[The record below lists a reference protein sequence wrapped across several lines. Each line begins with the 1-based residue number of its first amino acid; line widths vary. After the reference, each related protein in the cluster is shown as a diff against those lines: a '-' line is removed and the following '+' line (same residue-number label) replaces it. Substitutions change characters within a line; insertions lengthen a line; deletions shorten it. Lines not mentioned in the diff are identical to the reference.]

1 MKAGYYNNNN
11 KLQYIG
17 MTIWEI
23 SKIKESIVSSVTVLS
38 NHKTSEIYLDYFI
51 YDFVEG
57 NDFW

>member
-1 MKAGYYNNNN
+1 MKAGYYNNN